1 MSPLGSQPRQIDV
14 LLVEDNPGDF
24 RLTEEAFKEGEVK
37 KTLHWVQDG
46 LQALDFLRRRGK
58 YAGAVRPDIIVLDLN
73 LPKLSGRELL
83 AQIKADE
90 RLKSVPV
97 IVLTTS
103 RADDDVRAAYGLHAN
118 CYITKPADL
127 DRFLAIVK
135 LIDHFWLDVV
145 TLPAMRGED
154 TA

>member
-1 MSPLGSQPRQIDV
+1 
-14 LLVEDNPGDF
+14 
-24 RLTEEAFKEGEVK
+24 VK